1 MMMISPILSTFSSA
15 SPSTPR
21 FSGKTFN
28 AQVDSNEKEIK
39 KELTKWAKK
48 AGSSQS
54 GHNPTVRQIAQ
65 NIIDTIRQGDLAGK
79 GLQLITARN
88 EKGKVKAV
96 CLLEFPPN
104 KSYAILQDLVNANK
118 PNAKGSGKAAL
129 QMAKDVTRA
138 YSRGPLLL
146 YSHDEGTVDFY
157 KTKNGFQFIRTVP
170 DFPNGIWGLDV
181 NA

>member
-1 MMMISPILSTFSSA
+1 MIRPIFSA
-15 SPSTPR
+15 SPSSPPSQPR
-21 FSGKTFN
+21 FAGETFH
-28 AQVDSNEKEIK
+28 AQVDSHEREISR
-39 KELTKWAKK
+39 ELTKWAKR
-48 AGSSQS
+48 ASTSQS

-65 NIIDTIRQGDLAGK
+65 NIIDAIRQGDLAGK
-79 GLQLITARN
+79 GLKLITARN

-104 KSYAILQDLVNANK
+104 KPYAILQDLVNANK
-118 PNAKGSGKAAL
+118 PNAKGSGKTAL
-129 QMAKDVTRA
+129 QMAKTVTQA
-138 YSRGPLLL
+138 HSRGPLLL

-157 KTKNGFQFIRTVP
+157 QRQHGFQFIKTVP